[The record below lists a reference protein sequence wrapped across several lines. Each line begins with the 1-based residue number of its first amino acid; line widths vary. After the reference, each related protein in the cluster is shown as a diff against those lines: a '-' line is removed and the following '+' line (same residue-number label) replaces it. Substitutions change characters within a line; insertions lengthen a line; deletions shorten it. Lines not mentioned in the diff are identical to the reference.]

1 MKHLLLRI
9 LSLCLIL
16 LLTVPL
22 LVSCSLQAE
31 PYAKTNSAIPIPQGH
46 TAFDLAPTEEGYL
59 LLSQNEKLVSV
70 VTPLDKDFNVIG
82 NSIETAVPNVVSF
95 APYEG
100 GFYYFARTKCFL

>member
-31 PYAKTNSAIPIPQGH
+31 PYAKTSSAIPIPPGH
-46 TAFDLAPTEEGYL
+46 TALDLAKT
-59 LLSQNEKLVSV
+59 
-70 VTPLDKDFNVIG
+70 
-82 NSIETAVPNVVSF
+82 
-95 APYEG
+95 
-100 GFYYFARTKCFL
+100 